1 MRPPFLVL
9 IATSVCAVLLLAQAP
24 AAAPKPAAKPAS
36 TAKPAATTKPAAAA
50 KPAAKKSAAPKATAA
65 KTAAPAKPAA
75 DDPVVASSGD
85 VKITKSHF
93 ENFVAGLPDY
103 LKSMGVGPARKNLAQ
118 QMLDVMQVA
127 SEARAQHYNDDPKIA
142 AQLAFQAEQALANA
156 YLSAEMQKA
165 LADEANIRDF
175 YERNKSIYKQV
186 HARHILIRLPG
197 SVVPL
202 REGQKEKT
210 EAEALAHAQE
220 LRKRLVAGE
229 DFTVIAKAE
238 SDDAGSGANGGD
250 LGFFS
255 AGQMVAPFEQAAFAL
270 KDKEISEPV
279 RTQFGFHIIQTLET
293 KERPFEEVKAEIKEK
308 SGTELRQKFMQE
320 IRRKYPVTLD
330 EAYFAK

>member
-1 MRPPFLVL
+1 YDVTIQPDGTLN
-9 IATSVCAVLLLAQAP
+9 
-24 AAAPKPAAKPAS
+24 S
-36 TAKPAATTKPAAAA
+36 T
-50 KPAAKKSAAPKATAA
+50 
-65 KTAAPAKPAA
+65 
-75 DDPVVASSGD
+75 VAIGYD
-85 VKITKSHF
+85 F
-93 ENFVAGLPDY
+93 
-103 LKSMGVGPARKNLAQ
+103 PAR
-118 QMLDVMQVA
+118 VA
-127 SEARAQHYNDDPKIA
+127 EQDPAVRTQHYNDDPKIA

-165 LADEANIRDF
+165 LADEANIREF

-229 DFTVIAKAE
+229 DFTAIAKAE

-279 RTQFGFHIIQTLET
+279 RTQFGFHLI
-293 KERPFEEVKAEIKEK
+293 RVDSRGAAPFEEVRPTLERAE
-308 SGTELRQKFMQE
+308 RQQRVQAYLEQLTNDAKPTF
-320 IRRKYPVTLD
+320 D
-330 EAYFAK
+330 AAYFGS